1 MSRRNLMR
9 VAMVACVAVVLVM
22 MARMWASNGDRV
34 QFSDVRWPYAAA
46 ALALL
51 LAFVLTN
58 AIAWATLLSRLDLE
72 RAAFVPSVRLFLT
85 TWPGRYMPASL
96 AHHGGRIVAGP
107 AIGLTRSAVAAS
119 LVYENV
125 FAIATGGGIALCALV
140 ALHGSA
146 FAAGWV
152 VAAMLAAGA
161 CLVALH
167 PATAR
172 ATVRFAARRIKRLR
186 PLEQHVLPGRDI
198 VVIGV
203 MYCLCALIV
212 GAAYWCA
219 LQSLSV
225 DAPWWLVVAAYN
237 IGGIAGLLAVFVP
250 SGLGV
255 REGVAAAVLGA
266 TVSPGA
272 ALSAAILL
280 RLLAVIAD
288 VAPVVVLV
296 VAGLVTRLR
305 TRPAASPSVSA
316 LAEAVER
323 RRAA

>member
-1 MSRRNLMR
+1 MR
-9 VAMVACVAVVLVM
+9 VALILCVAVVLLM

-34 QFSDVRWPYAAA
+34 HFADVRWPYAAA

-51 LAFVLTN
+51 LAFVLAN
-58 AIAWATLLSRLDLE
+58 AIAWATLLSRLDGG
-72 RAAFVPSVRLFLT
+72 RTAFAPSVRLFLT

-96 AHHGGRIVAGP
+96 AHHGGRVVAGP
-107 AIGLTRSAVAAS
+107 GIGLTRSTVAAS
-119 LVYENV
+119 LLYENV
-125 FAIATGGGIALCALV
+125 FAIATGGGIALCALA

-152 VAAMLAAGA
+152 VVAALAAGA
-161 CLVALH
+161 SLVALH

-172 ATVRFAARRIKRLR
+172 ATVRLAAMRIKRLR
-186 PLEQHVLPGRDI
+186 SLEQHVLPGRDI
-198 VVIGV
+198 VVVGAL
-203 MYCLCALIV
+203 YGACAFII

-219 LQSLSV
+219 LQALSV
-225 DAPWWLVVAAYN
+225 DAPWWLAMAAYN

-266 TVSPGA
+266 SVSPGA

-288 VAPVVVLV
+288 VAPLAVLV

-305 TRPAASPSVSA
+305 TRQAPSPSMSA

>member
-1 MSRRNLMR
+1 MR
-9 VAMVACVAVVLVM
+9 LAMVACAAVVLVM
-22 MARMWASNGDRV
+22 MARMWASSGDRV
-34 QFSDVRWPYAAA
+34 EFSDVRWPYAAA
-46 ALALL
+46 AIALL
-51 LAFVLTN
+51 LAFVLAN
-58 AIAWATLLSRLDLE
+58 AIAWATLLSRLDPG
-72 RAAFVPSVRLFLT
+72 RAAFAPSVRLFLT

-107 AIGLTRSAVAAS
+107 GIGLTRSSVAAS

-125 FAIATGGGIALCALV
+125 FAIATGGGLALCALA

-146 FAAGWV
+146 FGAGWV
-152 VAAMLAAGA
+152 VAATLAAGS

-167 PATAR
+167 PASAR
-172 ATVRFAARRIKRLR
+172 LAVGFAAKRIKRLR

-198 VVIGV
+198 VTIGAL
-203 MYCLCALIV
+203 YGICAFII

-219 LQSLSV
+219 LQALSI
-225 DAPWWLVVAAYN
+225 DAPWWLAMAAYN

-255 REGVAAAVLGA
+255 REGVSAAVLGA

-288 VAPVVVLV
+288 VAPLAFLV
-296 VAGLVTRLR
+296 VAGVISRVR
-305 TRPAASPSVSA
+305 ARPAAAPSMNA